1 MYLAWFDA
9 DKKKPP
15 QTKIAEAWARYVEKF
30 GHEPIVCLVNVADA
44 CESALVEVR
53 ADRHIGRGCF
63 WIGKDDTGAVA

>member
-1 MYLAWFDA
+1 MFLAWFDA
-9 DKKKPP
+9 DKKKPA
-15 QTKIAEAWARYVEKF
+15 TKKIEEARARYVEKF
-30 GHEPIVCLVNVADA
+30 GEEPIVCLVNDADT